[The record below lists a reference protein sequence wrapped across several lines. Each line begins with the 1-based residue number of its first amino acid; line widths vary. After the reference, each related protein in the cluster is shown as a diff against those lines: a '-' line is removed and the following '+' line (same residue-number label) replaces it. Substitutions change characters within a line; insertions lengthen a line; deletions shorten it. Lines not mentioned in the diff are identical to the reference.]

1 MPPSEPPLPAS
12 HGGTV
17 VVADDDRLT
26 RELVARM
33 LRGRGYDVETVA
45 DGQAAVERVARGGV
59 HLVLLD
65 VLMPRLGGLE
75 ACRLLKRMTSG
86 SFLPVVLVTV
96 KTDSQSRV
104 EGLKI
109 GAADYV
115 CKPSDDIELIAR
127 VEAML
132 RIKRLHDHVAE
143 ARQRLDQ
150 MSIHDDLTGLFNYRH
165 LQVRLSEEYK
175 RAERHRES
183 LACMVVDIDRLQLQ
197 NDVGGRPHGDR
208 VLRH

>member
-1 MPPSEPPLPAS
+1 MASDSAPPSGR
-12 HGGTV
+12 GGSV
-17 VVADDDRLT
+17 VVADDDRIT

-75 ACRLLKRMTSG
+75 ACRLLKSMTSG

-96 KTDSQSRV
+96 KTDSASRV
-104 EGLKI
+104 EGLRI
-109 GAADYV
+109 GADDYV
-115 CKPSDDIELIAR
+115 CKPFDENELVAR

-143 ARQRLDQ
+143 ARQRLEQ
-150 MSIHDDLTGLFNYRH
+150 LSIHVHGTWCKMEISRK
-165 LQVRLSEEYK
+165 Q
-175 RAERHRES
+175 RHRLIAWQCR
-183 LACMVVDIDRLQLQ
+183 LACMYHLYPGSSFTIRATSILLK
-197 NDVGGRPHGDR
+197 PY
-208 VLRH
+208 L